1 MTYGNGTTVAYTY
14 DTLDRVSQIC
24 YTSGNGTQSG
34 TVTYRYDKN
43 GRQLRAGDRLQM
55 LNGEYVIIEQ
65 VQHEILESPIGTYN
79 FEVEG
84 FHTYH
89 VGNLE
94 VLVHNKC
101 GGETSSTINGK
112 RMHQNWNYGDGVLK
126 EKRIAPGS
134 RVDGI
139 DWANRIVYELKPNNP
154 RAIQRGLRQLDRYL
168 GVLGEDWLGILLT
181 Y

>member
-34 TVTYRYDKN
+34 TVTYRYDNN

-65 VQHEILESPIGTYN
+65 VQHEILESSIGTYN

-94 VLVHNKC
+94 VLVHNRC
-101 GGETSSTINGK
+101 NSVNQMNHEIETGKAPKGIERIHSPNSSVPNSQIHAHFTDGTALNIDGSIHDSGVPHLTNSIRKWLIRNGWK
-112 RMHQNWNYGDGVLK
+112 
-126 EKRIAPGS
+126 I
-134 RVDGI
+134 
-139 DWANRIVYELKPNNP
+139 
-154 RAIQRGLRQLDRYL
+154 
-168 GVLGEDWLGILLT
+168 
-181 Y
+181 